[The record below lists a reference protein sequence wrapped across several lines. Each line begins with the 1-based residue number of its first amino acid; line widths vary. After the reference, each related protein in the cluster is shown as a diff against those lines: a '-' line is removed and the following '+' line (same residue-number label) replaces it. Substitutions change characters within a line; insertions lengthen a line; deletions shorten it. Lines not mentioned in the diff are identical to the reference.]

1 MSIMT
6 QSNEQIAHDLAVAIA
21 SQHYLKSSVRSFHNA
36 ITDYDEIYDELLAEL
51 AKTAHVAV

>member
-1 MSIMT
+1 MMT
-6 QSNEQIAHDLAVAIA
+6 HSNEQIAHDLAVAIA

>member
-1 MSIMT
+1 MMT

-21 SQHYLKSSVRSFHNA
+21 SQHSLKSSVRSFHNA